1 MFYDK
6 FVALCAQ
13 KGESPSHVAEA
24 IGLSNAAATG
34 WKNGKKPNDITLR
47 RLSDY
52 FSVPIEDLKDVPS
65 SFYKN
70 YVRLCDSIGKSPS
83 GVAVELNIGK
93 PSVTRWKHGGGITDA
108 TAFKIANYFHVP
120 VAELMGDDCAEKEAA
135 APKDVGLSPMESQL
149 MEYVRALTDDQKKML
164 LAQLQVLK
172 NQE

>member
-13 KGESPSHVAEA
+13 KGESPSHVAKA
-24 IGLSNAAATG
+24 IGLSNATATG

-52 FSVPIEDLKDVPS
+52 FSVPVEDLKDVPS
-65 SFYKN
+65 PFYKN
-70 YVRLCDSIGKSPS
+70 YVRLCSSIGKSPS
-83 GVAVELNIGK
+83 AVAIELRIGK

-120 VAELMGDDCAEKEAA
+120 VSELIGEDCAEKETG
-135 APKDVGLSPMESQL
+135 APKDDGLSPMESQL
-149 MEYVRALTDDQKKML
+149 MESVRALTDDQKRML
-164 LAQLQVLK
+164 LAWLKSLK

>member
-24 IGLSNAAATG
+24 IGLSTAAATG

-52 FSVPIEDLKDVPS
+52 FSVPIEDLKDAPS

-70 YVRLCDSIGKSPS
+70 YVRLCGSIGKSPS
-83 GVAVELNIGK
+83 AVAIELRIGK

-120 VAELMGDDCAEKEAA
+120 VSELMGDDCAEKETAA
-135 APKDVGLSPMESQL
+135 SKDDGQK
-149 MEYVRALTDDQKKML
+149 YTDFEL
-164 LAQLQVLK
+164 LQAYHVADDRTKEAIRTLLGIK
-172 NQE
+172 GD